1 MRYTEDTIRR
11 WIYNRMR
18 ENQYF
23 FKKLSKLMQ
32 TGIFYA
38 DASAIQEGQ
47 IESFCESP
55 EYNPIATCKELQK
68 RLMDG
73 ANGQEKP
80 YIFKDEF
87 WVCFAC
93 IKCAGGF
100 VMIGPMSLELLNHV
114 ELFQYGKK
122 YQIKA
127 EQTKRLKHFPFSRM
141 LDLIEMAAEQI
152 QGKIYEDEELILA
165 NHIAKDTKIQEKK
178 EQILFELKASE
189 EEMYH
194 HTYQEER
201 KLLDSVRDGRSEDA
215 IRYSRNMDS
224 ELGKLS
230 AKEMNHWK
238 NVAIVAI
245 TLTTRAAIEGGIS
258 PSVAYRISDFYIQ
271 KSDSCKDIAQIIKYR
286 DHAVEELTGQ
296 VEKKKSRRTSSYVER
311 CRDYVGKHY
320 REKIYLSEIADTL
333 GLSETYLS
341 RLFRKETGERLQ
353 DYIVGVRLEHAANL
367 LKYSEESISKIAEY
381 VNFPSQS
388 YMGKVFKEK
397 YEMSP
402 KQYRE
407 QKRPTEYFQEK

>member
-1 MRYTEDTIRR
+1 MEYLLKRIA
-11 WIYNRMR
+11 I
-18 ENQYF
+18 
-23 FKKLSKLMQ
+23 LMKV
-32 TGIFYA
+32 GIFKSQGRDLISY
-38 DASAIQEGQ
+38 QENT
-47 IESFCESP
+47 
-55 EYNPIATCKELQK
+55 EYNPLFHCERLRQELMEMALK
-68 RLMDG
+68 
-73 ANGQEKP
+73 QEKP
-80 YIFKDEF
+80 YIYKDEYS
-87 WVCFAC
+87 VYFAC
-93 IKCAGGF
+93 IHEKDAYYL
-100 VMIGPMSLELLNHV
+100 IGPMSIQLIERV
-114 ELFQYGKK
+114 ELHRYYKK
-122 YQIKA
+122 YDMSK
-127 EQTKRLKHFPFSRM
+127 ETEKRLFHFSFAEVLDIVETVTKIVSQKEYSDN
-141 LDLIEMAAEQI
+141 DLIYANHLVKETKEQEEHE
-152 QGKIYEDEELILA
+152 QVLFDMKEGEEEL
-165 NHIAKDTKIQEKK
+165 
-178 EQILFELKASE
+178 
-189 EEMYH
+189 YH

-230 AKEMNHWK
+230 AKELNHWK